1 LLLKLIFKKLKF
13 ILGICQSLIYSNLY
27 ISIAAVFLTIET
39 QIQLGMKPQ
48 FHPYVFIIFFA
59 TLFEYNIHR
68 LILVL
73 TNKDALNH
81 DRHSWIKKYP
91 KRFYFI
97 VFFSILGFLVS
108 ILLAKEK
115 VLIALAP
122 IGLLTIF
129 YSLPFLK
136 KLKYVFR
143 LREIPFLKIFLI
155 SFVWSIVTILLPII
169 QSNNNYDN
177 KHILLMLIERFIFVF
192 AITIPF
198 DIRDISD
205 DRASGLKTIPILIG
219 QKKSIV
225 VANIS
230 LLLFT
235 TICLVHYPMYKLTFI
250 LPGLILSALSTL
262 FFLNNKML
270 RSLYY
275 YHYCIL
281 DGTMILQGFL
291 VIIFFYFLN

>member
-1 LLLKLIFKKLKF
+1 MKFLTDIYRALIH
-13 ILGICQSLIYSNLY
+13 SNLY
-27 ISIAAVFLTIET
+27 ISFAAVFLTIET
-39 QIQLGMKPQ
+39 QIQLGLKPQ
-48 FHPYVFIIFFA
+48 WHPYLFIIFFA

-73 TNKDALNH
+73 TNMDALNH
-81 DRHSWIKKYP
+81 NRHSWIKKYP
-91 KRFYFI
+91 RRFFII
-97 VFFSILGFLVS
+97 VFFSIIGFLVS
-108 ILLAKEK
+108 ILLAKER

-129 YSLPFLK
+129 YSLPFFK

-155 SFVWSIVTILLPII
+155 SFVWSVVTILLPII
-169 QSNNNYDN
+169 QSNNTYD
-177 KHILLMLIERFIFVF
+177 KGHMLLMLIERFIFVF

-198 DIRDISD
+198 DIRDMSD
-205 DRASGLKTIPILIG
+205 DRVSGLKTIPILIG

-235 TICLVHYPMYKLTFI
+235 IICLVHYPMYKLTFI
-250 LPGLILSALSTL
+250 LPGLILSALTTL

-275 YHYCIL
+275 YHYGIL
-281 DGTMILQGFL
+281 DGTIILQGFL

>member
-1 LLLKLIFKKLKF
+1 MKSFSFLIN
-13 ILGICQSLIYSNLY
+13 SNIY
-27 ISIAAVFLTIET
+27 ISFAASILAFET

-59 TLFEYNIHR
+59 TLFEYNRHR

-129 YSLPFLK
+129 YSLSFFK

-275 YHYCIL
+275 YHYGIL

>member
-1 LLLKLIFKKLKF
+1 MKSFSFLIN
-13 ILGICQSLIYSNLY
+13 SNIY
-27 ISIAAVFLTIET
+27 ISFAASVLAIET
-39 QIQLGMKPQ
+39 QIQLGMRPQ
-48 FHPYVFIIFFA
+48 LHPYVFIIFFA

-81 DRHSWIKKYP
+81 HRHSWIKKNP
-91 KRFYFI
+91 KQFYFV
-97 VFFSILGFLVS
+97 VFFSIIGFLVS
-108 ILLAKEK
+108 ILLAKER

-129 YSLPFLK
+129 YSLPFFK

-155 SFVWSIVTILLPII
+155 SFVWSVVTILLPII
-169 QSNNNYDN
+169 QSNITYDIG
-177 KHILLMLIERFIFVF
+177 HLLLMLIERFIFVF

-205 DRASGLKTIPILIG
+205 DRVSGLKTIPILIG

-235 TICLVHYPMYKLTFI
+235 IICLVHYPMYKLTFI
-250 LPGLILSALSTL
+250 LPGLILSALTTL
-262 FFLNNKML
+262 FFLNNKAL

-275 YHYCIL
+275 YHYGIL

>member
-1 LLLKLIFKKLKF
+1 MKLFSF
-13 ILGICQSLIYSNLY
+13 LINSNIY
-27 ISIAAVFLTIET
+27 ISFAASILAFET

-275 YHYCIL
+275 YHYGIL

>member
-1 LLLKLIFKKLKF
+1 MKLFSF
-13 ILGICQSLIYSNLY
+13 LINSNIY
-27 ISIAAVFLTIET
+27 ISFAAALLAFET

-48 FHPYVFIIFFA
+48 LHPYVFIIFFA

-73 TNKDALNH
+73 TNKDGLNH
-81 DRHSWIKKYP
+81 DRHSWIKKNP
-91 KRFYFI
+91 EQFYFV
-97 VFFSILGFLVS
+97 VFFSIIGFLAS
-108 ILLAKEK
+108 ILLAKVQ
-115 VLIALAP
+115 VLFALAP

-136 KLKYVFR
+136 KIKYVFR

-155 SFVWSIVTILLPII
+155 SFVWSVVTILLPII
-169 QSNNNYDN
+169 QSNITYD
-177 KHILLMLIERFIFVF
+177 KGHILLMLIERFIFVF

-198 DIRDISD
+198 DIRDMSD
-205 DRASGLKTIPILIG
+205 DRLSGLKTIPILIG

-235 TICLVHYPMYKLTFI
+235 IICLVHYPMYKLTFI
-250 LPGLILSALSTL
+250 LPGLILSTLTTL
-262 FFLNNKML
+262 FFLNNKTL

-275 YHYCIL
+275 YHYGIL

-291 VIIFFYFLN
+291 VIVFFYFLN

>member
-1 LLLKLIFKKLKF
+1 MKLFSF
-13 ILGICQSLIYSNLY
+13 LIDSNIY
-27 ISIAAVFLTIET
+27 ISFAASLLAFET

-48 FHPYVFIIFFA
+48 LHPYVFIIFFA

-73 TNKDALNH
+73 TNKEALNH

-97 VFFSILGFLVS
+97 VLFSIIGISVS

-136 KLKYVFR
+136 KLKYAFR

-155 SFVWSIVTILLPII
+155 SFVWSVVTILLPII
-169 QSNNNYDN
+169 QSNNTYD
-177 KHILLMLIERFIFVF
+177 KGHLLLMLIERFIFVF

-205 DRASGLKTIPILIG
+205 DRVSGLKTIPILIG

-235 TICLVHYPMYKLTFI
+235 IICLVHYSMYKLTFI
-250 LPGLILSALSTL
+250 LPSLVLSALSTL
-262 FFLNNKML
+262 FFLNNKTL

-275 YHYCIL
+275 YHYGIL

-291 VIIFFYFLN
+291 VIIFFYF

>member
-1 LLLKLIFKKLKF
+1 MKLFSF
-13 ILGICQSLIYSNLY
+13 LINSNIY
-27 ISIAAVFLTIET
+27 ISFAAALLAFET

-48 FHPYVFIIFFA
+48 LHPYVFIIFFA

-73 TNKDALNH
+73 TNKDGLNH
-81 DRHSWIKKYP
+81 DRHSWIKKNP
-91 KRFYFI
+91 EQFYFV
-97 VFFSILGFLVS
+97 VFFSIIGFLAS
-108 ILLAKEK
+108 ILLAKVQ
-115 VLIALAP
+115 VLFALAP

-136 KLKYVFR
+136 KIKYVFR

-155 SFVWSIVTILLPII
+155 SFVWSVVTILLPII
-169 QSNNNYDN
+169 QSNITYD
-177 KHILLMLIERFIFVF
+177 KGHILLMLIERFIFVF

-198 DIRDISD
+198 DIRDMSD
-205 DRASGLKTIPILIG
+205 DRLSGLKTIPILIG

-235 TICLVHYPMYKLTFI
+235 IICLVHYPMYKLTFI

-262 FFLNNKML
+262 FFLNNKTL

-275 YHYCIL
+275 YHYGIL

>member
-1 LLLKLIFKKLKF
+1 MKSFSFLIN
-13 ILGICQSLIYSNLY
+13 SNIY
-27 ISIAAVFLTIET
+27 ISFAASILAFET

-129 YSLPFLK
+129 YSLPFFK

-275 YHYCIL
+275 YHYGIL

>member
-1 LLLKLIFKKLKF
+1 MKLFSF
-13 ILGICQSLIYSNLY
+13 LINSNIY
-27 ISIAAVFLTIET
+27 ISFAAALLAFET

-48 FHPYVFIIFFA
+48 LHPYVFIIFFA

-73 TNKDALNH
+73 TNKDGLNH
-81 DRHSWIKKYP
+81 DRHSWIKKNP
-91 KRFYFI
+91 EQFYFV
-97 VFFSILGFLVS
+97 VFFSIIGFLAS
-108 ILLAKEK
+108 ILLAKVQ
-115 VLIALAP
+115 VLFALAP

-129 YSLPFLK
+129 YSLPFFK
-136 KLKYVFR
+136 KIKYVFR

-155 SFVWSIVTILLPII
+155 SFVWSVVTILLPII
-169 QSNNNYDN
+169 QSNITYD
-177 KHILLMLIERFIFVF
+177 KGHILLMLIERFIFVF

-205 DRASGLKTIPILIG
+205 DRVSGLKTIPILIG
-219 QKKSIV
+219 QKKSIA

-235 TICLVHYPMYKLTFI
+235 IICLVHYPMYKLTFI
-250 LPGLILSALSTL
+250 LPGLILSALTTL
-262 FFLNNKML
+262 FFLNNKAL

-275 YHYCIL
+275 YHYGIL

>member
-1 LLLKLIFKKLKF
+1 VKFLTDIYSALIH
-13 ILGICQSLIYSNLY
+13 SNLY
-27 ISIAAVFLTIET
+27 ISFAAVFLTIET
-39 QIQLGMKPQ
+39 QIQLGLKPQ
-48 FHPYVFIIFFA
+48 WHPYLFIIFFA

-73 TNKDALNH
+73 TNMDALSHN
-81 DRHSWIKKYP
+81 RHSWIKKYP
-91 KRFYFI
+91 RRFFFI
-97 VFFSILGFLVS
+97 IFFSIIGFLVS
-108 ILLAKEK
+108 ILLAKER

-129 YSLPFLK
+129 YSLPFFK

-155 SFVWSIVTILLPII
+155 SFVWSVVTILLPII
-169 QSNNNYDN
+169 QSNNTYD
-177 KHILLMLIERFIFVF
+177 KGHMLLMLIERFVFVF

-198 DIRDISD
+198 DIRDMSD
-205 DRASGLKTIPILIG
+205 DRVSGLKTIPLLIG

-235 TICLVHYPMYKLTFI
+235 IICLVHYPLYKLAFI
-250 LPGLILSALSTL
+250 LPGLILSALTTL

-275 YHYCIL
+275 YHYGIL
-281 DGTMILQGFL
+281 DGTIILQGFL

>member
-1 LLLKLIFKKLKF
+1 MRF
-13 ILGICQSLIYSNLY
+13 ILRICQALIYSNLY

-48 FHPYVFIIFFA
+48 LHPYVFIIFFA

-81 DRHSWIKKYP
+81 NRHSWIKKYP

-97 VFFSILGFLVS
+97 VFFSIIGFLVS

-155 SFVWSIVTILLPII
+155 SFVWSVVTILLPII
-169 QSNNNYDN
+169 QSNNTYD
-177 KHILLMLIERFIFVF
+177 KGHLLLMLIERFIFVF

-205 DRASGLKTIPILIG
+205 DRVSGLKTIPILIG

-235 TICLVHYPMYKLTFI
+235 IICLVHYPMYKLTFI

-262 FFLNNKML
+262 FFLNNKTL

-275 YHYCIL
+275 YHYGIL

>member
-1 LLLKLIFKKLKF
+1 MLLKLIFKKLKF

-48 FHPYVFIIFFA
+48 LYPYVFIIFFA

-81 DRHSWIKKYP
+81 HRHSWIKKYP

-97 VFFSILGFLVS
+97 VFFSIIGFLISV
-108 ILLAKEK
+108 LLAKERI
-115 VLIALAP
+115 LIALAP

-129 YSLPFLK
+129 YSLPFFK
-136 KLKYVFR
+136 KIKYVFR

-169 QSNNNYDN
+169 KSNNTYD
-177 KHILLMLIERFIFVF
+177 KGHLLLMLIERFIFVF

-198 DIRDISD
+198 DIRDMSD
-205 DRASGLKTIPILIG
+205 DRLSGLKTIPILIG

-235 TICLVHYPMYKLTFI
+235 IICLVHYPMYKLTFI

-275 YHYCIL
+275 YHYGIL